1 MDCNSHRNTLR
12 RAPFTARLRACSEPN
27 NLTIVWPNPYT
38 TTQNKNAPFGA
49 FLFWWEWVDSN
60 HLRLK
65 PTDLQSAPAL
75 QLRRTPKSLV
85 RATGNRA
92 YKNTT
97 SCVIS
102 NELMFASQGYP
113 TQLHLTYSLGAGSGT
128 RTRISSLEG
137 LHTSPCTMPATNS
150 KPCDYILILPKR
162 KYFSQG

>member
-38 TTQNKNAPFGA
+38 TSQNKNAPFGT

-75 QLRRTPKSLV
+75 QLRRTPNLYSARLRQWLRWAMDFQPLLRCGENPWCGQRETARIKTQRVALL
-85 RATGNRA
+85 AT
-92 YKNTT
+92 
-97 SCVIS
+97 S
-102 NELMFASQGYP
+102 
-113 TQLHLTYSLGAGSGT
+113 
-128 RTRISSLEG
+128 
-137 LHTSPCTMPATNS
+137 
-150 KPCDYILILPKR
+150 
-162 KYFSQG
+162 